1 MITREPVKIVL
12 TLEKKDIQPVTEDIA
27 SDLVI
32 QEHLKRNYR
41 WNFLVNTMDGASFG
55 FGMSFFS
62 STIILPL
69 FVSHFTN
76 SPLTIGLIS
85 FLGWGGIFLPQL
97 FTANAVERA
106 PRKKFFPVTLGFFLE
121 RLPILLLVPA
131 VYFLA
136 IRQPVLTLVIF
147 FVLYTWQN
155 VGTGVILVGWQ
166 DMIAKIIPV
175 DKRGRFFGISNFI
188 GNGTGILG
196 ALAVPFILEKFTFPL
211 GYVFTFAVAGGMFL
225 LSWVFLSLTR
235 EPAVQSSKPPVSQ
248 MNYLRSL
255 PAILRRD
262 RNFRMYLLA
271 QIIFSLSGM
280 ATGFL
285 VVYSARTWDLP
296 DAVASGFMV
305 TLQAGLTL
313 AFLFFGFLS
322 DRKGHKLS
330 LEICIVVSVLLLVL
344 VIIAPSPWWFFPIF
358 FLRGA
363 VNAGTFVSGISIIY
377 EFTEAENRPT
387 YIGLANTIP
396 GIVVSVAPLFGGW
409 LAGAVSYRA
418 MFILS
423 ALIGAASWAVLRFAV
438 HEPRKM
444 RS

>member
-1 MITREPVKIVL
+1 M
-12 TLEKKDIQPVTEDIA
+12 TETIA
-27 SDLVI
+27 SNSAAQQTI
-32 QEHLKRNYR
+32 ERNFR
-41 WNFLVNTMDGASFG
+41 WNFLVNTLDGASFW

-62 STIILPL
+62 STVILPL
-69 FVSHFTN
+69 FVSHFTD
-76 SPLTIGLIS
+76 SPFTIGLIS
-85 FLGWGGIFLPQL
+85 FLGWGGVFLPQL
-97 FTANAVERA
+97 FTANMVERA

-121 RLPILLLVPA
+121 RLPVLLLAPA

-136 IRQPVLTLVIF
+136 TSRPILTLVLF

-155 VGTGVILVGWQ
+155 AGTGVILVGWQ
-166 DMIAKIIPV
+166 DMIAKVIPV

-196 ALAVPFILEKFTFPL
+196 ALAVPFILARNTFPL
-211 GYVFTFAVAGGMFL
+211 GYVISFAVAAVMIL

-235 EPAVQSSKPPVSQ
+235 EPPVYSSKPPVSQ
-248 MNYLRSL
+248 MDYLRSL
-255 PAILRRD
+255 PQILRRD

-271 QIIFSLSGM
+271 QIIFSMSGM

-285 VVYSARTWDLP
+285 AVYTVQAWNLP
-296 DAVASGFMV
+296 DAKASGFMIA
-305 TLQAGLTL
+305 LQVGLTL
-313 AFLFFGFLS
+313 AYLFFGILS

-330 LEICIVVSVLLLVL
+330 LEICMALSVLLLV
-344 VIIAPSPWWFFPIF
+344 VAIIAPSPWWFFPIF

-363 VNAGTFVSGISIIY
+363 VNAGTFISGISIVY

-396 GIVVSVAPLFGGW
+396 GVAASLAPLIGGW
-409 LAGAVSYRA
+409 LAGAVSYQA

-423 ALIGAASWAVLRFAV
+423 ASIGTISWALLRFGV
-438 HEPRKM
+438 HEPRRKK
-444 RS
+444 SSPDIILG

>member
-1 MITREPVKIVL
+1 M
-12 TLEKKDIQPVTEDIA
+12 TEDIA
-27 SDLVI
+27 SDVVI

-69 FVSHFTN
+69 FVSHFTH

-121 RLPILLLVPA
+121 RLPILLLAPA

-136 IRQPVLTLVIF
+136 IRQPILTLVIF

-155 VGTGVILVGWQ
+155 VGAGVILVGWQ

-175 DKRGRFFGISNFI
+175 EKRGQFFGISNFI

-196 ALAVPFILEKFTFPL
+196 ALVVPVLLEKFTFPL

-235 EPAVQSSKPPVSQ
+235 EPAVKSSKPPLSQ
-248 MNYLRSL
+248 SNYFRSL
-255 PAILRRD
+255 PEVLRRD

-271 QIIFSLSGM
+271 QIIFALSGM

-285 VVYSARTWDLP
+285 VVYSAQTWNLP

-305 TLQAGLTL
+305 TLQIGLTL
-313 AFLFFGFLS
+313 AFLVFGFLS
-322 DRKGHKLS
+322 DRKGHKLN
-330 LEICIVVSVLLLVL
+330 LEICMALSALLLVL
-344 VIIAPSPWWFFPIF
+344 AIIAPSPWWFFPIF

-363 VNAGTFVSGISIIY
+363 VNAGTFVSGISIVY

-396 GIVVSVAPLFGGW
+396 GIVVSVAPLIGGW

-418 MFILS
+418 MFLLS
-423 ALIGAASWAVLRFAV
+423 AVIGAASWVLLRFAV
-438 HEPRKM
+438 REPRKM
-444 RS
+444 KS